1 MKIPSLPGF
10 DQQAFTKYFANTGW
24 LIIARAGSLFIKMV
38 ITAVAIPN
46 YLGNSLNGVLNYP
59 LVLVTFFMA
68 ACTLGMDSFVTRQ
81 LLQQP
86 QQQHVIL
93 GTAFRLRLISG
104 VVALPLIYLTYFL
117 IGYYAAEAPAAPFE
131 YIAIV
136 SLVCVAQSVNVI
148 DSYFQATVQGK
159 YIMYVQVGANLLSA
173 AVKLLLIL
181 LQAPISAFVWM
192 LLADT
197 VFLAIGYVYLYGSRG
212 NSVLRWRFDRAMAA
226 HLLRY
231 AWPLAFSAVF
241 ISLYMKIDQLMLDAY
256 LGEAALGVYST
267 VVSLSEGWYF
277 IPMAIVTALFPA
289 IMHARRDD
297 PLRYRKRLQ
306 HLYELMVVMSV
317 AIAIVMTFA
326 SPFIYRVF
334 YRPEY
339 APGAAALIVHVWAG
353 IFVFLNV
360 ASGQYLIA
368 EGYTMISLWRALSGA
383 LVNIGLN
390 SWFIPKYGMIGAAYA
405 TLIAYA
411 TTALFVIFVPK
422 TRKQGWM
429 MLKALFFIPLIGR
442 LAKRR

>member
-1 MKIPSLPGF
+1 MRIPSLPGF

-24 LIIARAGSLFIKMV
+24 LITARAGSLFIKMV
-38 ITAVAIPN
+38 ITAIAIPN

-86 QQQHVIL
+86 NQQHVIL

-104 VVALPLIYLTYFL
+104 FIALPVIYLTYFA
-117 IGYYAAEAPAAPFE
+117 IGHYAAEAPAAPFE

-136 SLVCVAQSVNVI
+136 SWICVAQSVNVI
-148 DSYFQATVQGK
+148 DSYFQAKVQGR

-173 AVKLLLIL
+173 GVKLLLIL
-181 LQAPISAFVWM
+181 LQAPIGAFVWM

-197 VFLAIGYVYLYGSRG
+197 VFMAIGYVYMYNRRG
-212 NSVLRWRFDRAMAA
+212 NSILRWAFDRSVAA

-297 PLRYRKRLQ
+297 KPRYRKRLQ

-317 AIAIVMTFA
+317 SIALIMTFA

-339 APGAAALIVHVWAG
+339 ASGADALVVHVWAG
-353 IFVFLNV
+353 VFVFLNV

-368 EGYTMISLWRALSGA
+368 EGYTRISLWRALSGA

-411 TTALFVIFVPK
+411 TTALFIIFVPK
-422 TRKQGWM
+422 TREQGWM

-442 LAKRR
+442 LANRR

>member
-10 DQQAFTKYFANTGW
+10 DQEAFARYFLNTGW

-38 ITAVAIPN
+38 ITAIAIPN

-81 LLQQP
+81 LLQHP
-86 QQQHVIL
+86 HQHRVVL
-93 GTAFRLRLISG
+93 GTAFRLRLVSG
-104 VVALPLIYLTYFL
+104 IVALPLIYLTYFL
-117 IGYYAAEAPAAPFE
+117 IGRFAAEAPAAPFE

-136 SLVCVAQSVNVI
+136 SLVCVAQSVNII
-148 DSYFQATVQGK
+148 DSYFQAKVQGK

-173 AVKLLLIL
+173 GIKLLLIVL
-181 LQAPISAFVWM
+181 RAPIEWFVWM
-192 LLADT
+192 LLVD
-197 VFLAIGYVYLYGSRG
+197 VLFLALGYIYLYGRHG
-212 NSVLRWRFDRAMAA
+212 HSVLQWRFERKMAA
-226 HLLRY
+226 QLLQY

-256 LGEAALGVYST
+256 LGEAVLGVYST

-277 IPMAIVTALFPA
+277 IPMAIVSALFPA

-297 PLRYRKRLQ
+297 PQRYQKRLQ
-306 HLYELMVVMSV
+306 HLYELMVVLSV
-317 AIAIVMTFA
+317 GIAILMTFA
-326 SPFIYRVF
+326 APFIYHTF

-339 APGAAALIVHVWAG
+339 ASGAGALVVHIWAG
-353 IFVFLNV
+353 VFVFLNV

-368 EGYTMISLWRALSGA
+368 EGYTLISLWRALAGA

-390 SWFIPKYGMIGAAYA
+390 SLFIPKYGMIGAAYA

-422 TRKQGWM
+422 ARQQGWM
-429 MLKALFFIPLIGR
+429 MLKALFFIPLVGR
-442 LAKRR
+442 LVKRR

>member
-10 DQQAFTKYFANTGW
+10 DQQAFSKYFANTGW
-24 LIIARAGSLFIKMV
+24 LIMARAGSLFIKMI
-38 ITAVAIPN
+38 ITAIAIPN
-46 YLGNSLNGVLNYP
+46 YLGNSMNGVLNYP

-86 QQQHVIL
+86 KQQHVIL

-104 VVALPLIYLTYFL
+104 VVALPLIYLAYFAVS
-117 IGYYAAEAPAAPFE
+117 YYAAAAPAAPFE
-131 YIAIV
+131 YVAIV
-136 SLVCVAQSVNVI
+136 SLACIAQSVNVI
-148 DSYFQATVQGK
+148 DSYFQATVQGR
-159 YIMYVQVGANLLSA
+159 YIMYVQVGANLFSA
-173 AVKLLLIL
+173 AIKLLLIVVH
-181 LQAPISAFVWM
+181 APIGWFVWM
-192 LLADT
+192 LLADII
-197 VFLAIGYVYLYGSRG
+197 FLAIGYLYIYRRQGH
-212 NSVLRWRFDRAMAA
+212 SVLQWVYDRSVAA
-226 HLLRY
+226 YLLRY

-241 ISLYMKIDQLMLDAY
+241 VTLYMKIDQLMLDAY
-256 LGEAALGVYST
+256 LGEAVLGVYST

-297 PLRYRKRLQ
+297 PQRYRKRLQ

-317 AIAIVMTFA
+317 SIAVIMTFA
-326 SPFIYRVF
+326 SPFIYRMV

-339 APGAAALIVHVWAG
+339 AAGSEALVVHVWAG
-353 IFVFLNV
+353 VFVFLNV

-390 SWFIPKYGMIGAAYA
+390 SWLIPKYGMIGAAYA

-422 TRKQGWM
+422 TREQGWM
-429 MLKALFFIPLIGR
+429 MVRALFFIPLIGR
-442 LAKRR
+442 LVKKR

>member
-197 VFLAIGYVYLYGSRG
+197 VFLAMGYVYLYGRRG
-212 NSVLRWRFDRAMAA
+212 NSVLRWTFNRAMAA

-411 TTALFVIFVPK
+411 TTALFVIFVPR

>member
-10 DQQAFTKYFANTGW
+10 DQQAFAKYFANTGW
-24 LIIARAGSLFIKMV
+24 LIMARAGSLFIKMI
-38 ITAVAIPN
+38 ITAIAIPN

-86 QQQHVIL
+86 HQQHVIL

-104 VVALPLIYLTYFL
+104 IAALPLIYLTYL
-117 IGYYAAEAPAAPFE
+117 AVSHSAAEAPAAPFE
-131 YIAIV
+131 YVAIV
-136 SLVCVAQSVNVI
+136 SLSCVAQSVNVI
-148 DSYFQATVQGK
+148 DSYFQATVQGR

-173 AVKLLLIL
+173 AAKLLLIL
-181 LQAPISAFVWM
+181 VHAAIGWFVWM
-192 LLADT
+192 LLADM
-197 VFLAIGYVYLYGSRG
+197 VLLAIGYIYVYSRQG
-212 NSVLRWRFDRAMAA
+212 HSVLQWVYDRAVAG

-231 AWPLAFSAVF
+231 AWPLAFSAIFVT
-241 ISLYMKIDQLMLDAY
+241 LYMKIDQLMLDAY
-256 LGEAALGVYST
+256 LGEATLGVYST

-297 PLRYRKRLQ
+297 PERYLKRLQ

-317 AIAIVMTFA
+317 AIALTMTFA
-326 SPFIYRVF
+326 SPLIYRII

-339 APGAAALIVHVWAG
+339 AAGASTLIVHVWAG
-353 IFVFLNV
+353 VFVFLNV

-383 LVNIGLN
+383 MVNIALN
-390 SWFIPKYGMIGAAYA
+390 CWLIPEYGMIGAAYA
-405 TLIAYA
+405 TLTAYA

-422 TRKQGWM
+422 TRGQGWM
-429 MLKALFFIPLIGR
+429 MVRALFFIPLIGR
-442 LAKRR
+442 LVKRR